1 VAAGHGNSGA
11 AQPGCPRDA
20 ACYLD
25 APAPVLLLRSRMSE
39 AECADF
45 DGKALGQ
52 LRSALGEGPVRH
64 AQPALIGVGQR

>member
-1 VAAGHGNSGA
+1 
-11 AQPGCPRDA
+11 
-20 ACYLD
+20 
-25 APAPVLLLRSRMSE
+25 VLLLRSRMSE